1 MLHVDYTS
9 SRGADSGN
17 REKHILL
24 TVFDITM
31 KNFFRFLRQINTR
44 KKHKMWQFSYYEKVN
59 N

>member
-9 SRGADSGN
+9 SRGADSDN
-17 REKHILL
+17 REKHILF